1 MLSSFFSSFATNGMR
16 FVLFKTKY
24 KLILCLWLAL
34 TINGASIFTVQSQT
48 LIKFSESPYR
58 LRTKGFGLGASLHT
72 QGFGLD
78 IIQWRLIGK
87 KDELFFLY
95 QASSLTDTRE
105 QVVRND
111 NLYEGAKNFVFDKK
125 NYCYTLSAVC
135 GIQRIANPLDSFSQF
150 SIRLGVGVGPILAFL
165 KPYYIDYFLPNPGNP
180 NFGSAVPRPY
190 NHKEMEFTDI
200 IGASDFFKGFD
211 KLAIIPG
218 IRALPHVI
226 FNFAGSNLY
235 IRAVQVGM
243 QFDAY
248 FTPVEILDQSQD
260 HFFFLQG
267 SIGFLI
273 GNGW

>member
-1 MLSSFFSSFATNGMR
+1 ML
-16 FVLFKTKY
+16 FVLLKTKHKVLLKTKH
-24 KLILCLWLAL
+24 KLILYLWLFLA
-34 TINGASIFTVQSQT
+34 INGVSIFDVQSQVQM
-48 LIKFSESPYR
+48 KFSEAPYR
-58 LRTKGFGLGASLHT
+58 LRKKGFALGASLHT

-78 IIQWRLIGK
+78 IMQYRLVGK

-95 QASSLTDTRE
+95 QLSSLTDTRE

-111 NLYEGAKNFVFDKK
+111 NLYESAKNFVFDKK

-135 GIQRIANPLDSFSQF
+135 GIQRIVNPLDSFSQF
-150 SIRLGVGVGPILAFL
+150 SIRLGLGLGPVLAFL

-180 NFGSAVPRPY
+180 NLGSAVPRPY

-211 KLAIIPG
+211 KLTIVPG
-218 IRALPHVI
+218 IRARAHVI

-235 IRAVQVGM
+235 IRAVQAGM
-243 QFDAY
+243 QLDAY
-248 FTPVEILDQSQD
+248 FSPVEILDQSKDQS
-260 HFFFLQG
+260 FFIQG

-273 GNGW
+273 GNSW